1 MFGYSL
7 VPTRVLDQ
15 LLARQRELEA
25 REAARAAEAAVARVA
40 RRAPRATPAATAE
53 TRITGET
60 RTTGAAFAPPLTTPV
75 RVPPVAVAPS
85 GERGEADIPVEVRTA
100 CERYA
105 WTPDELAANLAH
117 ARKLAASGA
126 APGVIVRAIEKG
138 ADVDAL
144 FVG

>member
-53 TRITGET
+53 TRITG
-60 RTTGAAFAPPLTTPV
+60 AAFAPPLTTPV
-75 RVPPVAVAPS
+75 KVPPVAVAPS